1 MPETKQYITKVNIE
15 NEDYYFKDE
24 DAREMIPEEETEA
37 NVRAMLTSW
46 GLDGNV
52 ALQSAV
58 AEVTDVDS
66 SVITS

>member
-15 NEDYYFKDE
+15 NSEYYFKDE
-24 DAREMIPEEETEA
+24 DGRAMIPEEELEQ
-37 NVRAMLTSW
+37 NVRNMLTSW

-58 AEVTDVDS
+58 EEVTDVDS

>member
-1 MPETKQYITKVNIE
+1 MPETKQYISKVSIE
-15 NEDYYFKDE
+15 SSEYYFKDE
-24 DAREMIPEEETEA
+24 DGRAMIPGEETEA

-58 AEVTDVDS
+58 AGTTDVGS
-66 SVITS
+66 SILTG